1 MSITLSRRRRRRR
14 RNALLFDPIFGIGKL
29 DFFYEEKTREKSA
42 LINYFIERRTTTSLL
57 GRAAVGA
64 SGVRQRRREKNKN
77 NNKNKNGARKREEAR
92 AGEKREEA
100 GREDDGEIKLGKT
113 QSVLTDEVFGVHGAD
128 EKREADA
135 GPLREQ
141 TPETTPAERVR
152 RMRGRGK
159 KENLW
164 TFYKKERD
172 ESLRESK
179 QHYPK
184 LF

>member
-1 MSITLSRRRRRRR
+1 MVFDGVETP
-14 RNALLFDPIFGIGKL
+14 LFDPIWDWNWKIG
-29 DFFYEEKTREKSA
+29 FFYEEKTREKSA
-42 LINYFIERRTTTSLL
+42 LIILERRTTSLL

-77 NNKNKNGARKREEAR
+77 NNNNNNNNNKNGARKREEAR

>member
-1 MSITLSRRRRRRR
+1 M
-14 RNALLFDPIFGIGKL
+14 FDK
-29 DFFYEEKTREKSA
+29 DA
-42 LINYFIERRTTTSLL
+42 ERRIRITTT
-57 GRAAVGA
+57 
-64 SGVRQRRREKNKN
+64 KK
-77 NNKNKNGARKREEAR
+77 KNGARKREEAR

-179 QHYPK
+179 QHGVY
-184 LF
+184 FVGICITSV

>member
-1 MSITLSRRRRRRR
+1 MFDGVETP
-14 RNALLFDPIFGIGKL
+14 LFRSDLGLEGKL

-42 LINYFIERRTTTSLL
+42 LFFLRAQKQHTTPLL

-64 SGVRQRRREKNKN
+64 SGVRQRRRAN
-77 NNKNKNGARKREEAR
+77 NNNNNKNGARKREEAR

-152 RMRGRGK
+152 RMRGRG
-159 KENLW
+159 ESDVLGF
-164 TFYKKERD
+164 TGER
-172 ESLRESK
+172 RITSK
-179 QHYPK
+179 ANNIIRN
-184 LF
+184 FE

>member
-1 MSITLSRRRRRRR
+1 MFDGVETP
-14 RNALLFDPIFGIGKL
+14 LFRSDLGLEGKL
-29 DFFYEEKTREKSA
+29 DFFYEEKNAGKIR
-42 LINYFIERRTTTSLL
+42 INYFIERRTTSLL

-77 NNKNKNGARKREEAR
+77 NNKNKKNGARKREEAR

>member
-1 MSITLSRRRRRRR
+1 M
-14 RNALLFDPIFGIGKL
+14 FDK
-29 DFFYEEKTREKSA
+29 DA
-42 LINYFIERRTTTSLL
+42 ERRIRITTT
-57 GRAAVGA
+57 
-64 SGVRQRRREKNKN
+64 KK
-77 NNKNKNGARKREEAR
+77 KNGARKREEAR

>member
-1 MSITLSRRRRRRR
+1 MR
-14 RNALLFDPIFGIGKL
+14 K
-29 DFFYEEKTREKSA
+29 KTREKSA
-42 LINYFIERRTTTSLL
+42 LLFLRAQKQHTTSLL

-77 NNKNKNGARKREEAR
+77 NNKNKKNGARKREEAR

-179 QHYPK
+179 QLSETFLTRKRRRRNSIAVYF
-184 LF
+184 L

>member
-1 MSITLSRRRRRRR
+1 MFDGVETPP
-14 RNALLFDPIFGIGKL
+14 LFRSDLWDWKENWI
-29 DFFYEEKTREKSA
+29 FFYEEKNAGKIR
-42 LINYFIERRTTTSLL
+42 INFIERRTTTSLL

-77 NNKNKNGARKREEAR
+77 KNNNNKKKNGARKREEAR

-164 TFYKKERD
+164 TFLQKGERRIA
-172 ESLRESK
+172 SRK
-179 QHYPK
+179 QTT
-184 LF
+184 LSETFLTR

>member
-1 MSITLSRRRRRRR
+1 M
-14 RNALLFDPIFGIGKL
+14 
-29 DFFYEEKTREKSA
+29 DFYYYEEKTREKSA
-42 LINYFIERRTTTSLL
+42 LFLRAQKQHTTSLL

-77 NNKNKNGARKREEAR
+77 NNNNNNNKNGARKREEAR

-164 TFYKKERD
+164 TFYRRETNRF
-172 ESLRESK
+172 ESK

>member
-1 MSITLSRRRRRRR
+1 MFDGVETP
-14 RNALLFDPIFGIGKL
+14 LFRSDLGLEGKL

-77 NNKNKNGARKREEAR
+77 NNNNKNGARKREEAR

-164 TFYKKERD
+164 TFYRRETNRF
-172 ESLRESK
+172 ESK

>member
-1 MSITLSRRRRRRR
+1 
-14 RNALLFDPIFGIGKL
+14 
-29 DFFYEEKTREKSA
+29 
-42 LINYFIERRTTTSLL
+42 L

-64 SGVRQRRREKNKN
+64 SGVRQRRRENKNKN
-77 NNKNKNGARKREEAR
+77 NNKNNKNGARKREEAR

>member
-1 MSITLSRRRRRRR
+1 M
-14 RNALLFDPIFGIGKL
+14 FDK
-29 DFFYEEKTREKSA
+29 DA
-42 LINYFIERRTTTSLL
+42 ERRIRITTTKKKWC
-57 GRAAVGA
+57 
-64 SGVRQRRREKNKN
+64 E
-77 NNKNKNGARKREEAR
+77 
-92 AGEKREEA
+92 
-100 GREDDGEIKLGKT
+100 EIKLGKT